1 MENFKKPNFLLNSK
15 TFSTIYGRNLLY
27 ELNIILPQD
36 ALIVTM
42 KDLWDRFEN
51 YFTKNVQVHFVK
63 NLNIETLENDYE
75 KFKNFN
81 AVVGIGG
88 GQAVDA
94 AKFFSW
100 KSNAKL
106 FQVPTSM
113 SVNAA
118 FGHRFAA
125 RIDGNINYIG
135 WTTPEA
141 VYVDFDIIKNAPKL
155 FNRSGICE
163 IMCYHTAHLD
173 WKYADKVGKC
183 EKKWAYDQQAVD
195 EAKSV
200 LDYML
205 EGIDD
210 IKEVNDNGI
219 IRLMNANSWGG
230 PAFHNFGWNPRPIE
244 GTDHFVFYSLEFHTK
259 KSYIHGQ
266 PVNMGVYVGSLL
278 HNSKAEEMLDYIIRA
293 GVDIRPESMG
303 ITWEDMAN
311 ALIKMKEYINRI
323 GLWHSIAHDKSIDE
337 NFIADLK
344 LSIDKKYENFIN
356 N

>member
-1 MENFKKPNFLLNSK
+1 MENFKKPKFLLNNK

-63 NLNIETLENDYE
+63 NLNIETLENDYD

-163 IMCYHTAHLD
+163 
-173 WKYADKVGKC
+173 
-183 EKKWAYDQQAVD
+183 
-195 EAKSV
+195 
-200 LDYML
+200 
-205 EGIDD
+205 
-210 IKEVNDNGI
+210 
-219 IRLMNANSWGG
+219 
-230 PAFHNFGWNPRPIE
+230 
-244 GTDHFVFYSLEFHTK
+244 
-259 KSYIHGQ
+259 
-266 PVNMGVYVGSLL
+266 
-278 HNSKAEEMLDYIIRA
+278 
-293 GVDIRPESMG
+293 
-303 ITWEDMAN
+303 
-311 ALIKMKEYINRI
+311 
-323 GLWHSIAHDKSIDE
+323 
-337 NFIADLK
+337 
-344 LSIDKKYENFIN
+344 
-356 N
+356 

>member
-63 NLNIETLENDYE
+63 NLNIETLENDYD

-125 RIDGNINYIG
+125 RVDGNINYIG

-183 EKKWAYDQQAVD
+183 EKKWAYDQQAVN

-244 GTDHFVFYSLEFHTK
+244 GTDHFVFYSL
-259 KSYIHGQ
+259 
-266 PVNMGVYVGSLL
+266 
-278 HNSKAEEMLDYIIRA
+278 
-293 GVDIRPESMG
+293 
-303 ITWEDMAN
+303 
-311 ALIKMKEYINRI
+311 
-323 GLWHSIAHDKSIDE
+323 
-337 NFIADLK
+337 
-344 LSIDKKYENFIN
+344 
-356 N
+356 

>member
-63 NLNIETLENDYE
+63 NLNIETLENDYS

-183 EKKWAYDQQAVD
+183 EKKWAYDQQAVN

-244 GTDHFVFYSLEFHTK
+244 GTDHFVFYSLEYHTK

>member
-1 MENFKKPNFLLNSK
+1 MENFKRPNFLLNSK

-63 NLNIETLENDYE
+63 NLNIETLENDYD

-183 EKKWAYDQQAVD
+183 EKKWAYDQQAVN

-244 GTDHFVFYSLEFHTK
+244 GTDHFVFYSLEYHTK

>member
-63 NLNIETLENDYE
+63 NLNIETLENDYD

-183 EKKWAYDQQAVD
+183 EKKWAYDQQAVN

-200 LDYML
+200 LDYLL

-244 GTDHFVFYSLEFHTK
+244 GTDHFVFYSLEYHTK

>member
-1 MENFKKPNFLLNSK
+1 MENFKKPNFLLNNK

-63 NLNIETLENDYE
+63 NLNIETLENDYD

-141 VYVDFDIIKNAPKL
+141 VYVDFDIIKKAPKL

-183 EKKWAYDQQAVD
+183 EKKWAYDQQAVN

-244 GTDHFVFYSLEFHTK
+244 GTDHFVFYSLEYHTK

-278 HNSKAEEMLDYIIRA
+278 HNSKAKEMLDYIIRA

>member
-63 NLNIETLENDYE
+63 NLNIETLENDYD

-125 RIDGNINYIG
+125 RINGNINYIG

-244 GTDHFVFYSLEFHTK
+244 GTDHFVFYSLEYHTK

-293 GVDIRPESMG
+293 GVDIRPDSMG

>member
-1 MENFKKPNFLLNSK
+1 MENFKKPNFLLNNK

-63 NLNIETLENDYE
+63 NLNIETLENDYD

-183 EKKWAYDQQAVD
+183 EKKWAYDQQAVN

-244 GTDHFVFYSLEFHTK
+244 GTDHFVFYSLEYHTK

>member
-63 NLNIETLENDYE
+63 NLNIETLENNYD

-88 GQAVDA
+88 GQAIDA

-183 EKKWAYDQQAVD
+183 EKKWAYDQQAVN

-244 GTDHFVFYSLEFHTK
+244 GTDHFVFYSLEYHTK

-293 GVDIRPESMG
+293 GVDIRPDSMG

>member
-63 NLNIETLENDYE
+63 NLNIETLENDYD

-183 EKKWAYDQQAVD
+183 EKKWAYDQQAVN

-244 GTDHFVFYSLEFHTK
+244 GTDHFVFYSLEYHTK

-311 ALIKMKEYINRI
+311 ALMKMKEYINRI

>member
-1 MENFKKPNFLLNSK
+1 MENFKKPNFLLNNK

-63 NLNIETLENDYE
+63 NLNIETLENDYD

-141 VYVDFDIIKNAPKL
+141 VYVDFDIIKNAPRL

-183 EKKWAYDQQAVD
+183 EKKWAYDQQAVN

-244 GTDHFVFYSLEFHTK
+244 GTDHFVFYSLEYHTK

>member
-63 NLNIETLENDYE
+63 NLNIETLENDYD

-244 GTDHFVFYSLEFHTK
+244 GTDHFVFYSLEYHTK

>member
-63 NLNIETLENDYE
+63 NLNIETLENDYD

-125 RIDGNINYIG
+125 RINGNINYIG

-183 EKKWAYDQQAVD
+183 EKKWAYDQQAVN

-244 GTDHFVFYSLEFHTK
+244 GTDHFVFYSLEYHTK

-293 GVDIRPESMG
+293 GVDIRPDSMG

>member
-1 MENFKKPNFLLNSK
+1 MENFKKPNFLLNNK

-63 NLNIETLENDYE
+63 NLNIETLENDYD

-141 VYVDFDIIKNAPKL
+141 VYVDFDIIKKAPKL

-183 EKKWAYDQQAVD
+183 EKKWAYDQQAVN

-244 GTDHFVFYSLEFHTK
+244 GTDHFVFYSLEYHTK

>member
-51 YFTKNVQVHFVK
+51 YFTKDIQVHFVK
-63 NLNIETLENDYE
+63 NLNIETLESDYE
-75 KFKNFN
+75 RFKNFN

-183 EKKWAYDQQAVD
+183 EKKWAYDQQAVN

-244 GTDHFVFYSLEFHTK
+244 GTDHFVFYSLEYHTK

-293 GVDIRPESMG
+293 GVDIRPDSMG

>member
-1 MENFKKPNFLLNSK
+1 M
-15 TFSTIYGRNLLY
+15 Y

-63 NLNIETLENDYE
+63 NLNIETLENDYD

-125 RIDGNINYIG
+125 RINGNINYIG

-183 EKKWAYDQQAVD
+183 EKKWAYDQQAVN

-244 GTDHFVFYSLEFHTK
+244 GTDHFVFYSLEYHTK

-293 GVDIRPESMG
+293 GVDIRPDSM
-303 ITWEDMAN
+303 
-311 ALIKMKEYINRI
+311 EYYMGRYGKRTNKNERV
-323 GLWHSIAHDKSIDE
+323 
-337 NFIADLK
+337 
-344 LSIDKKYENFIN
+344 Y
-356 N
+356 

>member
-75 KFKNFN
+75 KYKNFN

-183 EKKWAYDQQAVD
+183 EKKWAYDQQAVN

-244 GTDHFVFYSLEFHTK
+244 GTDHFVFYSLEYHTK

>member
-42 KDLWDRFEN
+42 EDLWDRFEN
-51 YFTKNVQVHFVK
+51 YFSKNVQVHFVK
-63 NLNIETLENDYE
+63 NLNIETLENDYD

-173 WKYADKVGKC
+173 WKYADKEGKC
-183 EKKWAYDQQAVD
+183 EKKWAYDQQAVN

-244 GTDHFVFYSLEFHTK
+244 GTDHFVFYSLEYHTK

>member
-1 MENFKKPNFLLNSK
+1 MNLGKVKGKVSGYS
-15 TFSTIYGRNLLY
+15 TF
-27 ELNIILPQD
+27 
-36 ALIVTM
+36 
-42 KDLWDRFEN
+42 
-51 YFTKNVQVHFVK
+51 
-63 NLNIETLENDYE
+63 
-75 KFKNFN
+75 
-81 AVVGIGG
+81 
-88 GQAVDA
+88 
-94 AKFFSW
+94 
-100 KSNAKL
+100 
-106 FQVPTSM
+106 
-113 SVNAA
+113 
-118 FGHRFAA
+118 
-125 RIDGNINYIG
+125 DGNINYIG

-183 EKKWAYDQQAVD
+183 EKKWAYDQQAVN

-244 GTDHFVFYSLEFHTK
+244 GTDHFVFYSLEYHTK

>member
-63 NLNIETLENDYE
+63 NLNIETLENDYD

-88 GQAVDA
+88 GQAIDA

-183 EKKWAYDQQAVD
+183 EKKWAYDQQAVN

-244 GTDHFVFYSLEFHTK
+244 GTDHFVFYSLEYHTK

-293 GVDIRPESMG
+293 GVDIRPDSMG

>member
-63 NLNIETLENDYE
+63 NLNIETLENDYD

-173 WKYADKVGKC
+173 WKYADEVGKC
-183 EKKWAYDQQAVD
+183 EKKWAYDQQAVN

-200 LDYML
+200 LDYLL

-244 GTDHFVFYSLEFHTK
+244 GTDHFVFYSLEYHTK

>member
-1 MENFKKPNFLLNSK
+1 MENFKKPSFLLNSK
-15 TFSTIYGRNLLY
+15 TFSTIYGRNLLH

-51 YFTKNVQVHFVK
+51 YFTKNIQVHFVK

-244 GTDHFVFYSLEFHTK
+244 GTDHFVFYSLEYHTK

-293 GVDIRPESMG
+293 GVDIRPESMS
-303 ITWEDMAN
+303 ITWEDLGN
-311 ALIKMKEYINRI
+311 SLIKMKEYINRI
-323 GLWHSIAHDKSIDE
+323 GLWHSIAHDKTIDE

>member
-63 NLNIETLENDYE
+63 NLNIETLENDYD

-244 GTDHFVFYSLEFHTK
+244 GTDHFVFYSLEYHTK

-293 GVDIRPESMG
+293 GVDIRPDSMG